1 MRTQPTPEQ
10 TLRALD
16 RVSRGLVWN
25 ATPQRDPWRHV
36 ADAAAGLVQYS
47 QEAAE

>member
-25 ATPQRDPWRHV
+25 ATPQRDSWQHV
-36 ADAAAGLVQYS
+36 ADAAASLIHYP